1 MVRFQAMTSQVTK
14 KSDATT
20 VSVAEYFASFLTHK
34 KVPAVFELSGGM
46 IAFLTDAISQE
57 GSVPIINVR
66 HEQAAGFAAEGASRS
81 SRIPSVALATSG
93 PGATNLV
100 TAVGSAYFDS
110 TPVLFITGQV
120 HQSELRKDINQRQNG
135 FQELNI
141 VEMVKGIT
149 KFAIQVRNP
158 DEFKSALQK
167 AWSIATNDR
176 PGPVLIDIPID
187 VQQMKLEPFSV
198 VALEESGKV
207 PNLTAQSDFEELHEW
222 LNNSKNPLVLVGGGV
237 RLAGCIEEF
246 RQTIKLLQIPVVH
259 SLMAVDALPS
269 NSPYRVGMI
278 GSYGNRWA
286 NKALAASDTILVL
299 GSRLDVRQTGSSVEE
314 FMAGKRIIRVDIDQ
328 FELDGR
334 VNANL
339 DLKMNINSFFELLD
353 VTRIQIDSRDFMKSI
368 SLWKAEYPAENE
380 QDEDFELNP
389 NFVVSRIGEFF
400 KDAKGFLVDV
410 GQHQMWAAQSLS
422 LLEDQRFI
430 TSGGMGAMG
439 FSIPAAIGCAAGNGG
454 KWVAIAG
461 DGCAQLSLPELQT
474 LKQYNLAVAV
484 CIINNEQLGMVAQF
498 QEENMESRY
507 IATRD
512 GYSNPDFMAIAKAFG
527 IPSFRVRNKLDLLGL
542 QEMINTWVSGP
553 ILIEIEISQ
562 KAKALPKLKRDSG
575 LSDL

>member
-1 MVRFQAMTSQVTK
+1 MKKKITK
-14 KSDATT
+14 ESAGTT
-20 VSVAEYFASFLTHK
+20 VSVAEYFASYLSHK
-34 KVPAVFELSGGM
+34 KIPAVFELSGGM

-57 GSVPIINVR
+57 GSIPIINMR

-81 SRIPSVALATSG
+81 RGIPSVALATSG

-100 TAVGSAYFDS
+100 TAIGSAYFDS

-120 HQSELRKDINQRQNG
+120 HQSELRKDANQRQNG

-167 AWSIATNDR
+167 AWTIATNDR

-187 VQQMKLEPFSV
+187 VQQMKIKSFSTV
-198 VALEESGKV
+198 VLQESCKDSS
-207 PNLTAQSDFEELHEW
+207 SDSHDNFKKMYEW

-237 RLAGCIEEF
+237 RLAGSIEAF
-246 RQTIKLLQIPVVH
+246 RQVIEHLQIPVVH

-269 NSPYRVGMI
+269 DSPYRVGMI

-286 NKALAASDTILVL
+286 NKALAASDTVLVL

-339 DLKMNINSFFELLD
+339 DLKMNLTNFFESLD
-353 VTRIQIDSRDFMKSI
+353 VTRIRIDSKDFMKSI
-368 SLWKAEYPAENE
+368 SRWKAEYPAENE

-389 NFVVSRIGEFF
+389 NFVISRVGEFF
-400 KDAKGFLVDV
+400 KEARGFLVDV
-410 GQHQMWAAQSLS
+410 GQHQMWAAQSLPLS
-422 LLEDQRFI
+422 EDQRFI

-439 FSIPAAIGCAAGNGG
+439 FSIPAAIGSAAGNGG

-507 IATRD
+507 VATRD
-512 GYSNPDFMAIAKAFG
+512 GYSNPDFIALAKGFG
-527 IPSFRVRNKLDLLGL
+527 IPSFRVQKKVDLVGL
-542 QEMINTWVSGP
+542 QEMINAWVSGP

-562 KAKALPKLKRDSG
+562 RAKALPKLKPNSG